1 MDITARKRP
10 KSINATRRNLFLISI
25 PFLLFIAAFCYI
37 PLLGWSISF
46 FKYYPGIPF
55 SKLQFMGLKNF
66 IAFFSYSD
74 QVLNVMLNTFTLS
87 GLIILTLPVPVIF
100 AILLNELN
108 SKYLKKVIQTVS
120 TIPYFIS
127 FVLLYLAFVTILS
140 PSDGMLNVLLM
151 RLHVINTP
159 LNVINNAKL
168 AWWLQ
173 TFVYLFKNAGYSA
186 ILYLSAISSIDPQ
199 LFDAAEVD
207 GAGRFRKIIH
217 IILPG
222 ITSTFVVL
230 LVLSMGNILSGG
242 GFEQYYVFGNAMV
255 LDKLDVLDTY
265 TYRIG
270 IVQSNYSFGTAMSML
285 KSILSVALLL
295 SANFIVKRVR
305 GSSIF

>member
-1 MDITARKRP
+1 M
-10 KSINATRRNLFLISI
+10 
-25 PFLLFIAAFCYI
+25 
-37 PLLGWSISF
+37 LGWSISF